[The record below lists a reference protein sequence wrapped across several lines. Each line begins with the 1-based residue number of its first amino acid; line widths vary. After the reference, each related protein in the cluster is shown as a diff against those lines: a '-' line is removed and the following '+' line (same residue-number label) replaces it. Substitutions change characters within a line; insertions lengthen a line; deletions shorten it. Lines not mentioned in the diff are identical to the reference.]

1 MLNFLDL
8 PDELVLKLLSYSE
21 TKDLIRCGQ
30 VSKRIRRI
38 SRDRTLW
45 VEANLEKKIVKTE
58 LLELILKK
66 GCRILNLCH
75 STILGT
81 LSSDIK
87 SQLQVLNLSQPVT
100 WTGEETI
107 AALEDLLFS
116 CCSLQ
121 ELVIKDVIL
130 TPKMAVGI
138 CENGKTLETLN
149 LNSSDVEILWVECYP
164 FSYFQEI
171 IKSCQELKQ
180 VDLAFVNAKQG
191 LTYEDLEFLAKNIPQ
206 NIEKLNLSSS
216 LVTDSDVKI
225 LLSRCNKIKAL
236 SLEAGDLND
245 DLLKNMKQRLN
256 LTLTHCTDPLWQV

>member
-1 MLNFLDL
+1 MLNFQDL

-21 TKDLIRCGQ
+21 TKDLISCGQ

-38 SRDRTLW
+38 SRDGKLW
-45 VEANLEKKIVKTE
+45 VAANLEKKIVKTE
-58 LLELILKK
+58 LLEVILKK

-81 LSSDIK
+81 LSSNIK
-87 SQLQVLNLSQPVT
+87 SQLRVLNLSQPIE
-100 WTGEETI
+100 GNI

-121 ELVIKDVIL
+121 ELVMKDAVL

-149 LNSSDVEILWVECYP
+149 LNSSDVEILWVTCYP

-171 IKSCQELKQ
+171 IKRCQELKE
-180 VDLAFVNAKQG
+180 VDLAFVNLNKG
-191 LTYEDLEFLAKNIPQ
+191 LTDEDLEFLAKNINP
-206 NIEKLNLSSS
+206 NIEKLNLSSTFY
-216 LVTDSDVKI
+216 VTDSDIKI

-236 SLEAGDLND
+236 TVEARNINFDSW
-245 DLLKNMKQRLN
+245 KNIKQRLK
-256 LTLTHCTDPLWQV
+256 LTLL